1 MLNWFMVIFRS
12 PAVVQS
18 LSHVGLFVTPWTTAR
33 QASLTFTISWSLHK
47 LMFIESVTPSNHFI
61 LSCPLLLLPSIFPSI
76 RVFSSESALHIKWSF
91 SFSPSNEY
99 SGWIS
104 FRLEWF
110 DLPAVQG
117 TLKSLLQH
125 HSLKTSVLQC
135 PALFMVQFSHQV
147 YYILLLFCVFI
158 PLIFENLILKPQ
170 LKILTYLLKKIIVI
184 CSGAM
189 GFPNSSVGKELAC
202 NAGDPSSIPGSGRSA
217 GKRTGYPLQ
226 CSWASLV
233 VQLVKNLPATQETWV
248 RFLG

>member
-1 MLNWFMVIFRS
+1 MAKGLVIQLQHQSFQWIFRTDFL
-12 PAVVQS
+12 QD
-18 LSHVGLFVTPWTTAR
+18 
-33 QASLTFTISWSLHK
+33 
-47 LMFIESVTPSNHFI
+47 
-61 LSCPLLLLPSIFPSI
+61 
-76 RVFSSESALHIKWSF
+76 
-91 SFSPSNEY
+91 
-99 SGWIS
+99 
-104 FRLEWF
+104 WF
-110 DLPAVQG
+110 DLLVVQG

-125 HSLKTSVLQC
+125 HSLKTSVIQC

-248 RFLG
+248 RFLGWEDPLEKGKATHPSFLAWRIPWTV